1 VFSTI
6 CILFLLGAMA
16 GAFVTPRLYN
26 KSLWLVCLPLGL
38 LWIQLYTGL
47 GREYRNKSVGAPQE

>member
-1 VFSTI
+1 
-6 CILFLLGAMA
+6 MA